1 MDAEHKKQVLDKAKK
16 WWKTKVAEPHKR
28 KSKELSSSDKFSI
41 NPFLVIYLANFFEG
55 KSDSKSIAKSLI
67 YPRALGTSPNTIFGT
82 EFQKMI
88 INVFDEIS
96 GSAVKGID
104 IEFTDKKDGRRKY
117 CQIKAG
123 PNVINYDDVS
133 TIKDH
138 FKKALAIA
146 KTNSMGMRHE
156 DLILCIIYG
165 EPNQKSNFIRKVEED
180 YTVLIGREFWERVVG
195 DGDFYKDLF
204 MALKE
209 ISKKCNCKKIVSD
222 TVNELSKDIETNYPD
237 LIS

>member
-1 MDAEHKKQVLDKAKK
+1 MNAQSKKLILEKAMK
-16 WWKTKVAEPHKR
+16 WWKSKVIEPHKR
-28 KSKELSSSDKFSI
+28 RSKELSSSDKFSI
-41 NPFLVIYLANFFEG
+41 NPFLVIYLANFLEG

-88 INVFDEIS
+88 INVFDEIE
-96 GSAVKGID
+96 GSAVRGID
-104 IEFTDKKDGRRKY
+104 IEFVDKHDGRRKY

-138 FKKALAIA
+138 FKKAIAIA
-146 KTNSMGMRHE
+146 KTNSMDMRHE
-156 DLILCIIYG
+156 DLMLCIIYG
-165 EPNQKSNFIRKVEED
+165 QPSQKSNFIRKVEED
-180 YTVLIGREFWERVVG
+180 YTVLIGEEFWERVVG
-195 DGDFYKDLF
+195 DGSFYKDLF
-204 MALKE
+204 TALKE
-209 ISKKCNCKKIVSD
+209 VSKKSNSKKIVNN
-222 TVNELSKDIETNYPD
+222 TIKELSKDIETKFPD

>member
-1 MDAEHKKQVLDKAKK
+1 MDPVVKKKILDKVKK
-16 WWKTKVAEPHKR
+16 WWKLKVIEAHKK

-41 NPFLVIYLANFFEG
+41 NPFLIIYLANFLG
-55 KSDSKSIAKSLI
+55 DKNDSKNIARSLI

-104 IEFTDKKDGRRKY
+104 IEFTDKNDGRRKY

-146 KTNSMGMRHE
+146 KTNSMAMRHE

-165 EPNQKSNFIRKVEED
+165 EPSQKSNFIRKVEED
-180 YTVLIGREFWERVVG
+180 YTVLIGKEFWERVVG

-204 MALKE
+204 VALKE
-209 ISKKCNCKKIVSD
+209 VSKKCNCKKIVND
-222 TVNELSKDIETNYPD
+222 TVNELSKDIEAKYPD
-237 LIS
+237 LVS

>member
-1 MDAEHKKQVLDKAKK
+1 MDTDNKKQILDKAKK
-16 WWKTKVAEPHKR
+16 WWKNKVIEPHKK

-41 NPFLVIYLANFFEG
+41 NPFLVLYLANFLEG
-55 KSDSKSIAKSLI
+55 KNDPKSIAKSLI

-88 INVFDEIS
+88 INVFDEIK

-104 IEFTDKKDGRRKY
+104 IEFIDRIDGRRKY

-123 PNVINYDDVS
+123 PNVINYDDVA

-146 KTNSMGMRHE
+146 KTNSMDMRHE

-165 EPNQKSNFIRKVEED
+165 ETSQKSSFIRKVEED
-180 YTVLIGREFWERVVG
+180 YAVLIGKEFWERVIG
-195 DGDFYKDLF
+195 DGSFYKDLF
-204 MALKE
+204 IALKE
-209 ISKKCNCKKIVSD
+209 VSAKCNCRKMVND
-222 TVNELSKDIETNYPD
+222 TVNELSKDIASKYPD
-237 LIS
+237 LVN